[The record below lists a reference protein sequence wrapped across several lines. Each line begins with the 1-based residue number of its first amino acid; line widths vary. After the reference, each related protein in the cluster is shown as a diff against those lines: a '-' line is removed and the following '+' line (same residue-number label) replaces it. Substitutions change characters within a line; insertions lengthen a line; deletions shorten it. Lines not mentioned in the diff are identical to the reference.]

1 VLKNFVMSSSA
12 LAAAAPSPDRAHL
25 ASPDDS
31 GVRWSAPAAPDR
43 GVRVLEARR
52 DGAYVVEVTVP
63 RSENVLA
70 KGFRALSAIGVRL
83 VHTEI
88 RVTPHS
94 LTQRLHLLEP
104 DDSSL
109 SRRRL
114 LAALRA
120 LATACQTTVATKR
133 FSFAWNRDGIVSAP

>member
-1 VLKNFVMSSSA
+1 MSPSA
-12 LAAAAPSPDRAHL
+12 LTAAAPLPDRADF
-25 ASPDDS
+25 AADEES
-31 GVRWSAPAAPDR
+31 GIRWNVPVR

-63 RSENVLA
+63 RSENVLS

-83 VHTEI
+83 VHTEV
-88 RVTPHS
+88 RVAPDS
-94 LTQRLHLLEP
+94 LVQRLHLLEP

-120 LATACQTTVATKR
+120 LATACQTTVAAKR
-133 FSFAWNRDGIVSAP
+133 FSFAWNRDTAPSAP

>member
-1 VLKNFVMSSSA
+1 MSPSA
-12 LAAAAPSPDRAHL
+12 LDAAAPSPDRADL
-25 ASPDDS
+25 AAPDDS
-31 GVRWSAPAAPDR
+31 GIRWSSPAPLR

-52 DGAYVVEVTVP
+52 DGAFVVEVTVP

-88 RVTPHS
+88 RVAPDS

-109 SRRRL
+109 SRGRL

-133 FSFAWNRDGIVSAP
+133 FSFAWNRDGITSAP